1 MSDAIRAILT
11 LILFLIAFP
20 ALYIVFKAADPQL
33 KAIVGAAVFLFPCF
47 LLLGE
52 DLVRSEKS
60 TGSRRL
66 ERDRATWVSALGRR
80 QLRSNS
86 AKEHLLAGR
95 RDRVDSLLVQIEV
108 DLERGGASEAFKG
121 L

>member
-20 ALYIVFKAADPQL
+20 ALYIVFKTADPHL

-52 DLVRSEKS
+52 DLVRFKKG

-66 ERDRATWVSALGRR
+66 ERDRAT
-80 QLRSNS
+80 
-86 AKEHLLAGR
+86 
-95 RDRVDSLLVQIEV
+95 
-108 DLERGGASEAFKG
+108 
-121 L
+121 

>member
-1 MSDAIRAILT
+1 MIRPTDPGGAVMSDAIRAILT

-66 ERDRATWVSALGRR
+66 ERDRAT
-80 QLRSNS
+80 
-86 AKEHLLAGR
+86 
-95 RDRVDSLLVQIEV
+95 
-108 DLERGGASEAFKG
+108 
-121 L
+121 